1 MSNLNFIPRTYTPR
15 KKVNYWKRD
24 KHEDLMKKL
33 YLEANKTKYNGDLS
47 YLSDNEL
54 LVSINILL
62 GKLNLVK
69 MDDTELER
77 PLSLK
82 N

>member
-33 YLEANKTKYNGDLS
+33 YYEANKTKYNGDLS

-54 LVSINILL
+54 LVSINGFLKVL
-62 GKLNLVK
+62 GLQTMDENELN
-69 MDDTELER
+69 R